1 MTTNRM
7 TAAALILGLG
17 LTACAYDGGEES
29 EPEETT
35 APAPGETEGS
45 SPEPENPSA
54 DEQEEESSSSEE
66 IDPEEIDPE
75 DMTEEEVARS
85 LQEELEAGLLEEAV
99 DAFVPE
105 EGDTYAQSW
114 LQITPRLSLWT
125 IVDDEHGNPV
135 EIDVTKYNCTGEAI
149 IEGTGTLEHVEDS
162 TYRANWED
170 ASNPRRGDIRSFTRM
185 TFDEEVLSIGGGEA
199 FEQSADIEA
208 ELEEHIFQC
217 RLIGEMV
224 LP

>member
-1 MTTNRM
+1 MGPKRI
-7 TAAALILGLG
+7 TAAVLVAGLG

-29 EPEETT
+29 EPEETA
-35 APAPGETEGS
+35 APAPEETQSASPQPEDPSSDEDEGE
-45 SPEPENPSA
+45 SP
-54 DEQEEESSSSEE
+54 
-66 IDPEEIDPE
+66 DPEEIDPE
-75 DMTEEEVARS
+75 DMTEEEVAES
-85 LQEELEAGLLEEAV
+85 VLEELEAGLLEEAV
-99 DAFVPE
+99 EAFIPE
-105 EGDTYAQSW
+105 EGETYAQSW

-135 EIDVTKYNCTGEAI
+135 QVEVVKYNCTGEEVA
-149 IEGTGTLEHVEDS
+149 EGTGALEHVDEN

-185 TFDEEVLSIGGGEA
+185 TFDEEVLSMGGGSE

>member
-1 MTTNRM
+1 MGPKRI
-7 TAAALILGLG
+7 TAAVLVAGLG

-29 EPEETT
+29 EVEETA
-35 APAPGETEGS
+35 APAPEETEGS
-45 SPEPENPSA
+45 SPEPEDPSS

-66 IDPEEIDPE
+66 IDPE
-75 DMTEEEVARS
+75 DMTDEEVAES
-85 LQEELEAGLLEEAV
+85 VLEELEAGLLEEAV
-99 DAFVPE
+99 EAFIPE

-114 LQITPRLSLWT
+114 LQVTPRLSLWT

-135 EIDVTKYNCTGEAI
+135 QVDVVKYNCTGEAVV
-149 IEGTGTLEHVEDS
+149 EGTGALEHVENS
-162 TYRANWED
+162 IYRANWED
-170 ASNPRRGDIRSFTRM
+170 ASNPRRGDVRSFTRM
-185 TFDEEVLSIGGGEA
+185 TFDEEVLSMGGGSE

>member
-1 MTTNRM
+1 MGPKRM
-7 TAAALILGLG
+7 TAAVLVAGLG
-17 LTACAYDGGEES
+17 LTACAYDGGEET

-35 APAPGETEGS
+35 APAPEEAEGS
-45 SPEPENPSA
+45 SPEPEDPSA
-54 DEQEEESSSSEE
+54 DEDEGESP
-66 IDPEEIDPE
+66 DPEEIDPE
-75 DMTEEEVARS
+75 DMTEEEMAESV
-85 LQEELEAGLLEEAV
+85 QEELQAGLLEEAV
-99 DAFVPE
+99 EAFVPE
-105 EGDTYAQSW
+105 EGETYAQSW

-125 IVDDEHGNPV
+125 VVEDEHGNPV

-149 IEGTGTLEHVEDS
+149 VEGAGELEHVEES

-170 ASNPRRGDIRSFTRM
+170 DSNPRRGDITSSTRIS
-185 TFDEEVLSIGGGEA
+185 FDEEALSIGGGSE

>member
-1 MTTNRM
+1 MAASKHITTA
-7 TAAALILGLG
+7 AAALILGLG
-17 LTACAYDGGEES
+17 LTACAYDGGEGS
-29 EPEETT
+29 EVEETAA
-35 APAPGETEGS
+35 APASEETEGG
-45 SPEPENPSA
+45 SPERETPSS
-54 DEQEEESSSSEE
+54 DEQESESPS
-66 IDPEEIDPE
+66 EEIDPE
-75 DMTEEEVARS
+75 DMTEEEMAQSV
-85 LQEELEAGLLEEAV
+85 QEELQAGLLEEAV
-99 DAFVPE
+99 EAFIPE
-105 EGDTYAQSW
+105 EGNTYAQSW

-125 IVDDEHGNPV
+125 VVEDEHGNPV

-149 IEGTGTLEHVEDS
+149 VEGAGELEHVEDS

-170 ASNPRRGDIRSFTRM
+170 ASNPRRGDITSSTRISF
-185 TFDEEVLSIGGGEA
+185 DDEVLSIGGGSE

>member
-1 MTTNRM
+1 MGTKRI
-7 TAAALILGLG
+7 TAAVLVAGLG
-17 LTACAYDGGEES
+17 LTACAYGGGEES
-29 EPEETT
+29 EPEETA
-35 APAPGETEGS
+35 APA
-45 SPEPENPSA
+45 
-54 DEQEEESSSSEE
+54 SEE
-66 IDPEEIDPE
+66 TQSASPQPEDPSSDEDEGESPDPEEIDPE

-85 LQEELEAGLLEEAV
+85 LQEDLEAGLLEEAV
-99 DAFVPE
+99 EAFIPE

-114 LQITPRLSLWT
+114 LQVTPRLSLWT
-125 IVDDEHGNPV
+125 VVEDEHGNPV
-135 EIDVTKYNCTGEAI
+135 EIDVTKYNCTGEAVV
-149 IEGTGTLEHVEDS
+149 EGTGALEHVDEN

-170 ASNPRRGDIRSFTRM
+170 ASNPRRGDIRSFTRIS
-185 TFDEEVLSIGGGEA
+185 FDEEVLSMGGGSE